1 MELRTEEINEIFEI
15 YEKIKQISKNNTI
28 IEEELDQLITKKVQ
42 TSLNLPDFSYWVIF
56 GNGKFDY
63 GEGEIQDIDILV
75 KCNTHLMLQILN
87 QKRSYLTEFVKKGL
101 QIQGDIQYGVVY
113 FDFLNYSLD
122 MSKNKGGELS

>member
-1 MELRTEEINEIFEI
+1 M
-15 YEKIKQISKNNTI
+15 
-28 IEEELDQLITKKVQ
+28 
-42 TSLNLPDFSYWVIF
+42 IF

-75 KCNTHLMLQILN
+75 KCNAHLMLQILN
-87 QKRSYLTEFVKKGL
+87 QKRSYLTEFVKKNL